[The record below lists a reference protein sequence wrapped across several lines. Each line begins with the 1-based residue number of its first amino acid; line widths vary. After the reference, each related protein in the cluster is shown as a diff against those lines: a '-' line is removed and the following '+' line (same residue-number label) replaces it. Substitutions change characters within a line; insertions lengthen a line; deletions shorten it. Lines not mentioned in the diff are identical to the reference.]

1 LLIISGNMENILQKI
16 RVDINEDIF
25 LKDPFSSD
33 LGKEIIQQSVVM
45 MIELGFEH
53 FTFKKLSVQ
62 IGCTETAVYRYFEN
76 KHKLLLFLTSWY
88 WGYLEQNLV
97 FCTAN
102 MLDARKKLEIAI
114 QILVKG
120 PIFTKNDFIDPLT
133 LKILLT
139 DEAAKAFMTKEV
151 DVEYQKGFF
160 NHYHKLGERISKI
173 ILEINPAFE
182 YPKTLVSTVM
192 ESSFMQSYYAK
203 HLPGLTEHQPG
214 DDKKIDFFHNL
225 VFKTIAN
232 EN

>member
-1 LLIISGNMENILQKI
+1 MDYILQKT

-33 LGKEIIQQSVVM
+33 LGKEIIQQSVCM
-45 MIELGFEH
+45 MIELGFEN
-53 FTFKKLSVQ
+53 FNFKKLSAQ
-62 IGCTETAVYRYFEN
+62 IGCTETAIYRYFEN

-88 WGYLEQNLV
+88 WGFLEQNLV

-102 MLDARKKLEIAI
+102 LPDSRKKLEIAI

-133 LKILLT
+133 LKSLLT

-151 DVEYQKGFF
+151 DEEYKKGFF
-160 NHYHKLGERISKI
+160 NHYYKLGERISKI
-173 ILEINPAFE
+173 ILEINPDFE
-182 YPKTLVSTVM
+182 YPMTLVSTVM
-192 ESSFMQSYYAK
+192 ESSLMQSYYAK

-214 DDKKIDFFHNL
+214 DDKKIHFFHNL
-225 VFKTIAN
+225 VFKTIEN

>member
-1 LLIISGNMENILQKI
+1 MENILQKI

-25 LKDPFSSD
+25 LKDPLSSD
-33 LGKEIIQQSVVM
+33 LGKEIIQQSVLM
-45 MIELGFEH
+45 MLDLGFEQ
-53 FTFKKLSVQ
+53 FNFKKLSVQ
-62 IGCTETAVYRYFEN
+62 IGCTETAIYRYFEN

-102 MLDARKKLEIAI
+102 LVDARKKLEIAL

-133 LKILLT
+133 LKSLLT
-139 DEAAKAFMTKEV
+139 DEAAKAIMTKEV
-151 DVEYQKGFF
+151 DEEYKKGFF

-192 ESSFMQSYYAK
+192 ESSFMQSYYAR

-214 DDKKIDFFHNL
+214 TIKKLIFF
-225 VFKTIAN
+225 TT
-232 EN
+232 

>member
-1 LLIISGNMENILQKI
+1 MDSILQTI

-33 LGKEIIQQSVVM
+33 LGKDIIENSVAM
-45 MIELGFEH
+45 MMDLGFEQ
-53 FTFKKLSVQ
+53 FTFKKLALQ
-62 IGCTETAVYRYFEN
+62 IGCTESAVYRYFEN

-88 WGYLEQNLV
+88 WGYLEKNLIV
-97 FCTAN
+97 GTAN
-102 MLDARKKLEIAI
+102 LTDAKKKLEIALR
-114 QILVKG
+114 ILVKG
-120 PIFTKNDFIDPLT
+120 PIFTQNDFIDPLA
-133 LKILLT
+133 LRRLLT

-151 DVEYQKGFF
+151 DEEYQKGFF

-173 ILEINPAFE
+173 ILEINPNFQ

-192 ESSFMQSYYAK
+192 ESSLMQSYYSR

-214 DDKKIDFFHNL
+214 DEGRVDFFNQL
-225 VFKTIAN
+225 VFKTIEN